1 MQPIS
6 VIAIGRDGVTM
17 STLMNQ
23 FRLYAQRS
31 HIPSDD
37 LKIVRSHRNG
47 IFVEANSLLLA
58 TNGVC
63 FIGDWSSYNAS
74 SSAYIKNGKHSTQ
87 LCVANAISFWVIF
100 HQFWIRDELLS
111 MHKRILNFRWSVPF
125 GRIGFIAER
134 ERPSKMWWCFQSN
147 FFLGSFRNITIWL
160 DSFSA
165 CLVFLAF
172 QSFSRKI
179 SQIRWSMR
187 CWKQIADEM
196 NQTTTLKMSST
207 SVQLT
212 WKYFSISSDSDQL
225 TSASRQ
231 NR

>member
-74 SSAYIKNGKHSTQ
+74 SSAYIKNGKQSTQ
-87 LCVANAISFWVIF
+87 LCAQTYFI
-100 HQFWIRDELLS
+100 LS
-111 MHKRILNFRWSVPF
+111 YFPSVLDS
-125 GRIGFIAER
+125 GRIVVDAQTNIEFPLKCAIWSYWFHCGARKAIENVMMF
-134 ERPSKMWWCFQSN
+134 SK
-147 FFLGSFRNITIWL
+147 
-160 DSFSA
+160 
-165 CLVFLAF
+165 
-172 QSFSRKI
+172 
-179 SQIRWSMR
+179 
-187 CWKQIADEM
+187 
-196 NQTTTLKMSST
+196 
-207 SVQLT
+207 
-212 WKYFSISSDSDQL
+212 
-225 TSASRQ
+225 
-231 NR
+231 